1 MLEMQ
6 LCLKHKCSLSPSL
19 NSIYTFKLIQ
29 RDLYL
34 VNHYKIKFDK
44 KERFNMLQI
53 INASNT
59 DEISAFLTTTLISH
73 TYEVESTQSIVT
85 LWDDLRK
92 NVKLKDELDYV
103 SAMLST
109 GRIMDLGIEIRDLN
123 AYNTIITDIKTYL
136 ISRKIDSTEIQKEL
150 MAALI
155 ASADISKSEEVE
167 SIRNIVEV
175 WIQIKDG
182 IVIKDDLDL
191 IAAILTTGRIME
203 LKIRAGG
210 LDFINNIF
218 LNIRKELDQH
228 ASGITITQKEIAA
241 AFITSAY
248 IEISKKVEK
257 IRDIVTTWLR
267 ICNQISLEDQWDYI
281 AMILSTGK
289 IKDMDAMH
297 FIDNENMKDM
307 NEKIRSQI
315 KDIVGE

>member
-1 MLEMQ
+1 ML
-6 LCLKHKCSLSPSL
+6 K
-19 NSIYTFKLIQ
+19 
-29 RDLYL
+29 
-34 VNHYKIKFDK
+34 
-44 KERFNMLQI
+44 I
-53 INASNT
+53 INTSNT

-73 TYEVESTQSIVT
+73 TYEVESTQAIVT
-85 LWDDLRK
+85 LWDGIRK
-92 NVKLKDELDYV
+92 NVKLMDELDFV

-109 GRIMDLGIEIRDLN
+109 GRIMDLGIEVKDIN
-123 AYNTIITDIKTYL
+123 AYNTIINDIKTYL
-136 ISRKIDSTEIQKEL
+136 MGRKIDSTEIQKEL

-167 SIRNIVEV
+167 SIRNIVDV
-175 WIQIKDG
+175 WLQIKDG
-182 IVIKDDLDL
+182 IVIKDDMDL

-210 LDFINNIF
+210 LDFINSIF
-218 LNIRKELDQH
+218 LNIRKELDQY
-228 ASGITITQKEIAA
+228 ATEITITQEEIAA

-267 ICNQISLEDQWDYI
+267 IRDQISLEDNWDYI
-281 AMILSTGK
+281 ASILSTGK

-297 FIDNENMKDM
+297 FMDNQAMKDM

-315 KDIVGE
+315 KNLVGE